1 MESKL
6 KAIRRRKCLSQKDLA
21 EMAGTSTS
29 TIVRTELGHSR
40 ETASGTL
47 QDIARVL
54 HVSTDDLIDSKEDA
68 KKIRAAHK
76 AWRNKRREKDV
87 Y

>member
-6 KAIRRRKCLSQKDLA
+6 KTIRRRRYLSQKDLA

-29 TIVRTELGHSR
+29 TVGRVELGHSR
-40 ETASGTL
+40 QTAGGTL

-68 KKIRAAHK
+68 EKIRAAHA
-76 AWRNKRREKDV
+76 AWLKRNREGRV
-87 Y
+87 

>member
-6 KAIRRRKCLSQKDLA
+6 KALRRRRYLSQKELA

-29 TIVRTELGHSR
+29 TVGRVELGYSR
-40 ETASGTL
+40 ETAGGTL

-68 KKIRAAHK
+68 KKIQESHE
-76 AWRNKRREKDV
+76 AWKRRNRGK
-87 Y
+87 